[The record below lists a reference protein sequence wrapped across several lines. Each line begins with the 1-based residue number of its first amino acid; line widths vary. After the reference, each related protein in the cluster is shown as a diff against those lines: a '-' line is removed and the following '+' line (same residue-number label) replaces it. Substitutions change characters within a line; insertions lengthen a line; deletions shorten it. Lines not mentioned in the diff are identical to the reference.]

1 VKVDGR
7 AVVTRRLGLGEFEL
21 RALVSADKSRR
32 VDLILFPKQ
41 VLPNGVERAV
51 RRRQSEVGFE
61 PGACE

>member
-41 VLPNGVERAV
+41 VLANGAERAV
-51 RRRQSEVGFE
+51 RRRQSQVGFE
-61 PGACE
+61 PGAWQ